1 MPIGE
6 RSVTDVLQDMIGNI
20 QAIVR
25 SEVRLAELE
34 IRDAAIKAK
43 GVAAFLGIAALCG
56 ILAIL
61 FLLWT
66 ALFALAIAIP
76 LWAAA
81 LVITVLAGIC
91 AGLTLK
97 IGLQRLRTVNP
108 PERTMETMKENAQ
121 WIKHAKQQAK

>member
-1 MPIGE
+1 MAIGE
-6 RSVTDVLQDMIGNI
+6 RSVTDVLQDMIGNV

-43 GVAAFLGIAALCG
+43 GAATFLGIAALCG

-61 FLLWT
+61 FLSWT

-81 LVITVLAGIC
+81 LVVTVLVGIC

-108 PERTMETMKENAQ
+108 PERTIETMKENAQ
-121 WIKHAKQQAK
+121 WIKHAKQQVK